1 MEQKPGDVTSLN
13 ADYPAGCF
21 QVLYVSNASYSSTD
35 FSVSVSLRTISRL
48 VRGRY
53 TVIWQASL
61 TKSKVVV
68 TKSGNF

>member
-35 FSVSVSLRTISRL
+35 FSVF
-48 VRGRY
+48 
-53 TVIWQASL
+53 SL
-61 TKSKVVV
+61 TKD
-68 TKSGNF
+68 NFSFSAG